1 MPVIILRPSKSEIS
15 SKERPPICPHCG
27 SDLLQS
33 WGFIAKNIQ
42 DLQQISTEVHRYR
55 CTECGRTF
63 RHYPEGV
70 DRANQTIRLRKM
82 AAIAWVMGLS
92 SRDVVDVFNKLGIDL
107 SHMTV
112 WREGRELARQ
122 LQERKEHEAF
132 RKYALDRV
140 FLPGVSSRFGV
151 IVVFDIGMGKRV
163 VLGTLD
169 EFNPRP
175 VKTWLELLIQ
185 DTGFEVAIAGTDY
198 LNPPLAF
205 PAEYLPSSP

>member
-1 MPVIILRPSKSEIS
+1 MPVIILRPPKSEIS
-15 SKERPPICPHCG
+15 SKGKPPICPHCG
-27 SDLLQS
+27 SELLQS
-33 WGFIAKNIQ
+33 WGYIAKNIQ
-42 DLQQISTEVHRYR
+42 DLEQISAAVHRYR

-92 SRDVVDVFNKLGIDL
+92 SRDVVDVFNQLGIDV

-112 WREGRELARQ
+112 WREGRELARE
-122 LQERKEHEAF
+122 LQEREVQEAV

-151 IVVFDIGMGKRV
+151 VVVIDTGMGKRV
-163 VLGTLD
+163 ILGTLD

-175 VKTWLELLIQ
+175 VKSWLELLIQ
-185 DTGFEVAIAGTDY
+185 DTGFEVVIAGTDY
-198 LNPPLAF
+198 LSTPLAL
-205 PAEYLPSSP
+205 PAE